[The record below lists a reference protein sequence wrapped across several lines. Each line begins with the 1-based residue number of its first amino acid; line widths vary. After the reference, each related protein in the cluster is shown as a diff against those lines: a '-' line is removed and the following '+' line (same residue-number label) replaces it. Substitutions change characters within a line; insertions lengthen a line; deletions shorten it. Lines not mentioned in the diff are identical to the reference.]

1 MRRLATLR
9 FRGQPSTETS
19 NSPTRWVANVPLLVV
34 GGVSIVAG
42 GLVAAVTGPADWEQG
57 AWVAAFL
64 VLVAGVAQV
73 GFAAGQAGLAPTAPT
88 VSFVAAEVVS
98 WNVAC
103 ITIIAG
109 TLISS
114 PVAVTIG
121 SALLVAALGMAA
133 FAVSG
138 SDGSHRLVLWLY
150 RVLLVVLLVSI
161 PVGIALS
168 WARH

>member
-1 MRRLATLR
+1 MIAASTAT
-9 FRGQPSTETS
+9 
-19 NSPTRWVANVPLLVV
+19 TRWAANLPLLVA

-42 GLVAAVTGPADWEQG
+42 GLVAAVTGPADWEHG

-73 GFAAGQAGLAPTAPT
+73 GIAVGQAGLAPNAPAI
-88 VSFVAAEVVS
+88 SFVAVEGLS

-103 ITIIAG
+103 ITIITG
-109 TLISS
+109 TLRSN

-121 SALLVAALGMAA
+121 SALLIIALGVAA

-138 SDGSHRLVLWLY
+138 SDGQHRLLLWSY
-150 RVLLVVLLVSI
+150 RVLLVVLLMSI

-168 WARH
+168 WVRH